1 MKTFIV
7 IFKIFSILVDCDGV
21 AVSGLTSLGELDD
34 ESLKLCDIKLEINII
49 ENTSCVFRIEYFL
62 NLSQASSK
70 SLTFK

>member
-34 ESLKLCDIKLEINII
+34 ESLKLCDKTRNKYNWQYL
-49 ENTSCVFRIEYFL
+49 VRI
-62 NLSQASSK
+62 
-70 SLTFK
+70 